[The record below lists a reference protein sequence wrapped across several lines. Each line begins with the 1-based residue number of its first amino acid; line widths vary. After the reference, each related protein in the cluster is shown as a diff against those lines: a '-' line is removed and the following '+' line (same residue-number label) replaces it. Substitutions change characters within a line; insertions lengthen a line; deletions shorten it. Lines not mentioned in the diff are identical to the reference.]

1 MALQNKAIDGVSRR
15 REGAGAIL
23 IDNFG
28 RFLLQQRDDCP
39 GILQPG
45 KVGLFGGHRES
56 NETYLQ
62 CLLREIN
69 EEIGYFIPQERFEY
83 LANYE
88 GADPE
93 TPGGVVRAEFF
104 VARDI
109 IVESLVVTEGSLV
122 IIKADEL
129 TAIEPKFTPAARFA
143 MKALLSNQRRR

>member
-62 CLLREIN
+62 CLVREIN
-69 EEIGYFIPQERFEY
+69 EEIGYSSRKSVLNTSQTMKVPILRLP
-83 LANYE
+83 
-88 GADPE
+88 GA
-93 TPGGVVRAEFF
+93 
-104 VARDI
+104 
-109 IVESLVVTEGSLV
+109 
-122 IIKADEL
+122 
-129 TAIEPKFTPAARFA
+129 
-143 MKALLSNQRRR
+143 LSA